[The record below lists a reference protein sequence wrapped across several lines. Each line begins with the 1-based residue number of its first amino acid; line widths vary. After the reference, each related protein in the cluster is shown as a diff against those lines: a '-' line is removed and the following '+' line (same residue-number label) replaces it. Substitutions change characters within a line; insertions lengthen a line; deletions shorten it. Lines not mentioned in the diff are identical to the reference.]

1 MVQKSE
7 TFITSLQ
14 RLSNV
19 TKNPRLMEGIKLP
32 TSRDFRLKMD
42 KVSDSILQN
51 QENDDDTNAAE
62 DTAEDEVKT

>member
-1 MVQKSE
+1 
-7 TFITSLQ
+7 
-14 RLSNV
+14 
-19 TKNPRLMEGIKLP
+19 MEGIKLP

-62 DTAEDEVKT
+62 DTAEDEVKTWFSTASMRALRSC